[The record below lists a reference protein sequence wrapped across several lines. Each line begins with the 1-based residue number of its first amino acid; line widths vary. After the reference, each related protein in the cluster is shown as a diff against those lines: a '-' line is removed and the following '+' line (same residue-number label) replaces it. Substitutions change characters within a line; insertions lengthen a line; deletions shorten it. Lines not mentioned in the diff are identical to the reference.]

1 MRGMGSLPAR
11 RLLTQLACLLL
22 AGVVAGMALAQDA
35 PNPANP
41 PQPAQSPPAP
51 AAQSR
56 PPPAVPAPGSQLRRL
71 TDLAAP
77 QVEVPVAGPRVALE
91 TSMGRIVLELYPD
104 KAPLTV
110 ANFLSYVKDGHY
122 NGTIFH
128 RVIGDFLIQG
138 GAYTPDMQQ
147 KPERAPVANE
157 SANGLSNL
165 RGTLAAARRATDVTS
180 ATAQFFIN
188 TVDNRQLDF
197 RGDATA
203 ALAGFCVFGRVVE
216 GMDVVDRIRVVPTGA
231 KPPLAADVP
240 VTPVLVESA
249 KALDE

>member
-1 MRGMGSLPAR
+1 MRTMVPPRAR
-11 RLLTQLACLLL
+11 TLLFTLLCAL
-22 AGVVAGMALAQDA
+22 SGAALAQQD
-35 PNPANP
+35 PPRPA
-41 PQPAQSPPAP
+41 ATPPAP
-51 AAQSR
+51 AA
-56 PPPAVPAPGSQLRRL
+56 PARVPAQTPANPAQVPVPTGAIHRL
-71 TDLAAP
+71 TDLAPPEEIA
-77 QVEVPVAGPRVALE
+77 PVAGPRVALE

-104 KAPLTV
+104 KAPRTV

-128 RVIGDFLIQG
+128 RVIGDFLVQG

-157 SANGLSNL
+157 SSNGLSNL
-165 RGTLAAARRATDVTS
+165 RGTLAAARRDGDATS

-203 ALAGFCVFGRVVE
+203 SMTGYCVFGRVVE
-216 GMDVVDRIRVVPTGA
+216 GMDVVDRMRVVPTGP
-231 KPPLAADVP
+231 KPPLASDVP
-240 VTPVLVESA
+240 VTPVLIESA
-249 KALDE
+249 KTLD

>member
-1 MRGMGSLPAR
+1 
-11 RLLTQLACLLL
+11 
-22 AGVVAGMALAQDA
+22 
-35 PNPANP
+35 
-41 PQPAQSPPAP
+41 
-51 AAQSR
+51 
-56 PPPAVPAPGSQLRRL
+56 
-71 TDLAAP
+71 
-77 QVEVPVAGPRVALE
+77 
-91 TSMGRIVLELYPD
+91 MGRIVLELYPD

-122 NGTIFH
+122 NGTVFH

-157 SANGLSNL
+157 ASNGLSNL
-165 RGTLAAARRATDVTS
+165 RGTLAAARRSGDATS

-197 RGDATA
+197 RGDATPDMT
-203 ALAGFCVFGRVVE
+203 GFCVFGRVVE

-231 KPPLAADVP
+231 KPPFASDVP

-249 KALDE
+249 KQLD